1 MLKPEIFRFKIS
13 KSSQNNN
20 EHTINEKRNILFR
33 KQNMIDKWG
42 RIVYYDK
49 WKNTIEGVY
58 THETGNC

>member
-20 EHTINEKRNILFR
+20 EHTINEK
-33 KQNMIDKWG
+33 QNMIDKWG

-49 WKNTIEGVY
+49 CKNTIEGVY